1 VFHQTNN
8 YDEQWE
14 NRKFVEPRS
23 GKRSL
28 PEAVVQRRAFSLG
41 IVALIALIAWALLR
55 PASHE
60 PVKPLPTGWSIVRPP
75 HDVATLLVE
84 PNEVWTGGVEGVW
97 IVDRRTLLARPAF
110 PADNG
115 PQHVHALLR
124 DVDGAL
130 LIGHDGGLTRLA
142 NGQTKKIELP
152 AGFKPVMVLSLHIT
166 RGGALWVGTDRGAA
180 IREGG
185 AWRALH
191 VSDGLANEVVNFL
204 YEDRDSG
211 MWVGSYDAPRGGVSH
226 LTRDGQWQR
235 WYVKDGLPHANI
247 TSICPE
253 GQGRIWAGG
262 GLLDRGGA
270 ARFENS
276 GESWRL
282 NLVLGKKDGLAG
294 EKVRSIFIDSK
305 NRFWFGS
312 EYDGLAVRI
321 GDKWKVYR
329 QADGLS
335 HPEIKVIREDDAGNL
350 WIGTRDGI
358 TRIKAA
364 ALPSAF

>member
-1 VFHQTNN
+1 M
-8 YDEQWE
+8 
-14 NRKFVEPRS
+14 
-23 GKRSL
+23 KRF
-28 PEAVVQRRAFSLG
+28 AFSFG
-41 IVALIALIAWALLR
+41 FVAIIALIAWTLIR
-55 PASHE
+55 SVPIE
-60 PVKPLPTGWSIVRPP
+60 PGKNLPQGWKIVRPP
-75 HDVATLLVE
+75 HDVAALLVE
-84 PNEVWTGGVEGVW
+84 QNEVWTGGVEGVW
-97 IVDRRTLLARPAF
+97 IVDRRTFRARSVF
-110 PADNG
+110 PADSG
-115 PQHVHALLR
+115 PQHVHSLLR
-124 DVDGAL
+124 DSDGAL
-130 LIGHDGGLTRLA
+130 LIGHDGGLTRLEKGHA
-142 NGQTKKIELP
+142 KTMELP

-185 AWRALH
+185 VWRALH
-191 VSDGLANEVVNFL
+191 VSEGLASEVVNSL
-204 YEDRDSG
+204 YEDQDGG
-211 MWVGSYDAPRGGVSH
+211 MWVGFYDAPRGGVSH
-226 LTRDGQWQR
+226 RTRDGRWQS

-253 GQGRIWAGG
+253 GTSRIWAGG

-270 ARFENS
+270 ARFEKS

-282 NLVLGKKDGLAG
+282 NHVLGKKDGLAG
-294 EKVRSIFIDSK
+294 EKVRSIFLDSK

-321 GDKWKVYR
+321 GAKWKIYR
-329 QADGLS
+329 QEDGLS

-358 TRIKAA
+358 TRINAA